1 MFMKKNKKEP
11 INLRDKAINDLLSDV
26 QNKMASTL
34 GKKPAAAKVEIEA
47 VSPMKSEIEVV
58 KGGMPESEEME
69 KEVVVPLAGENSEE
83 DNEDNGFFVM
93 IDEKDNDHQIDKETF
108 MQLQEMLKNGEKPEV
123 LVDGKKV
130 SVKYVRD

>member
-1 MFMKKNKKEP
+1 MFMKKDKKEP
-11 INLRDKAINDLLSDV
+11 INLRAKAINDLLSDV